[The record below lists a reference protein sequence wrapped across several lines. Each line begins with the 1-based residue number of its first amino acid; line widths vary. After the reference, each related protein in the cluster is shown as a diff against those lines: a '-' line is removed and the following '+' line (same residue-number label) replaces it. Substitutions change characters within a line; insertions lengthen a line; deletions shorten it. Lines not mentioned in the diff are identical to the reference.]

1 MKMIPN
7 NLYGNTKSNAEK
19 KIFFL
24 LKNMDLG
31 HGWVAYHSL
40 NVAEHIFKKWGE
52 IDFVIVGP
60 SGMVCL
66 EVKGGGVEVKDGI
79 WRFTNRY
86 NKTERKAEG
95 PFNQVRDAH
104 YSLLNM
110 FEKDKV
116 FQDIFSGSLEKK
128 INTGWGVI
136 FPDTTWNKNS
146 PEMPKEIICDEN
158 FSKNQE
164 QFKKYISRLFNYWLN
179 KGKKLPA
186 LDIDSP
192 IYEKIKYYLRSDFQT
207 SPSLRSRANSLYEDM
222 VTHTKDQLN
231 FIEGLDGNDRIIC
244 EGGAGTGKTLIAI
257 HTARNELANEKT
269 VLVVALADIF
279 TSYLKIQLDPS
290 PALKIYTITELARSL
305 DFFIDNK
312 VDVLIVDEGQDLMNI
327 ENLDTFDKVIK
338 GGIDKGRWRF
348 FMDSNA
354 QSGIVGKFD
363 QVAFDVLKSNSSI
376 FELKNNCR
384 NTKQIVEEAQST
396 TGAHIGETVIKSD
409 GPQVFYCKANNKE
422 DEIELLIKQIE
433 NLRDEGINL
442 QDMAILSPVDRIE
455 SSISKLSSKWNK
467 RIHTINNK
475 NITSPPLSSILF
487 SKISDFKG
495 LEKKHIMLIDTN
507 HFTNNNISRRLLYI
521 AMTRANIGLWVAARP
536 EFNKMYIELQKQNF
550 ADI

>member
-7 NLYGNTKSNAEK
+7 NLYENTKSNAEK
-19 KIFFL
+19 KVFIL
-24 LKNMDLG
+24 LKSIDLG
-31 HGWVAYHSL
+31 QGWVAYHSL

-60 SGMVCL
+60 KGMVCL

-86 NKTERKAEG
+86 NKTEKKSEG
-95 PFNQVRDAH
+95 PFDQVRNAH

-116 FQDIFSGSLEKK
+116 FHDIFSGSLEKK

-136 FPDTTWNKNS
+136 FPDTTWKEYS
-146 PEMPKEIICDEN
+146 PEMPEEIICDEN
-158 FSKNQE
+158 FSKNPE
-164 QFKKYISRLFNYWLN
+164 QFKKYISRLFDYWIN
-179 KGKKLPA
+179 KGQKLPTLE
-186 LDIDSP
+186 LDNP
-192 IYEKIKYYLRSDFQT
+192 IFKKITHYLRSDFQT
-207 SPSLRSRANSLYEDM
+207 SPSLRNRSDYLYEDM
-222 VTHTKDQLN
+222 VTHTIDQLN
-231 FIEGLDGNDRIIC
+231 FIEGLDENERIIC

-257 HTARNELANEKT
+257 HTARNELLNGKT
-269 VLVVALADIF
+269 VLLVAMADIF
-279 TSYLKIQLDPS
+279 TAYLKIQLEPS
-290 PALKIYTITELARSL
+290 PALKICTFSELTKSL
-305 DFFIDNK
+305 DFFIKNK
-312 VDVLIVDEGQDLMNI
+312 FDVLIVDEGQDLMNM
-327 ENLDTFDKVIK
+327 ENLDTFDKVVK

-363 QVAFDVLKSNSSI
+363 QVAFDVLRSNSFI

-433 NLRDEGINL
+433 NLRDEGIDL
-442 QDMAILSPVDRIE
+442 EDMAILSPVNRTE
-455 SSISKLSSKWNK
+455 SSVSKLSPKWNN

-475 NITSPPLSSILF
+475 NITSPPSSSILF
-487 SKISDFKG
+487 SKISEFKG
-495 LEKKHIMLIDTN
+495 LEKKHVMLIDTN

-536 EFNKMYIELQKQNF
+536 EFNKMYMELQKQNMGN
-550 ADI
+550 I